1 MKESCVVI
9 LKGLTKCEF
18 KDVRLKLTFSVSIL
32 NLSKYFL
39 TFHFHRKLGRITE
52 LEYISCFEYYG

>member
-32 NLSKYFL
+32 NLSKYFFDL
-39 TFHFHRKLGRITE
+39 PF
-52 LEYISCFEYYG
+52 S